1 MSSRTIFVPAEFIHI
16 MENDNAYV
24 NMQYLY
30 SFSVFNREEGRKRK
44 MSTSGHRD
52 TVLTKFWETNYHK
65 MVNFVRAKLDDVSR
79 LDSEDIVQDV
89 ILNLLDRP
97 DLTKPITN
105 LTAYVFRALRN
116 KIIDEYRKP
125 DNRTQSLDEHNHEQL
140 NLYDIIPDLKYEP
153 RNSYAREQLRN
164 QIYTA
169 ISNLPQ
175 EQKQVIIETE
185 FNEIS
190 FKELEKQLKTP
201 IGTLLARKH
210 RGLKTIKKQL
220 NHIKEEH
227 HALFNS

>member
-1 MSSRTIFVPAEFIHI
+1 MTGSGKTPLAEFW
-16 MENDNAYV
+16 
-24 NMQYLY
+24 
-30 SFSVFNREEGRKRK
+30 EGN
-44 MSTSGHRD
+44 H
-52 TVLTKFWETNYHK
+52 HK
-65 MVNFVRAKLDDVSR
+65 LVNFVRTKLEDASHM
-79 LDSEDIVQDV
+79 DSEDIVQDV

-97 DLTKPITN
+97 DITQPITN

-190 FKELEKQLKTP
+190 FKELEKQLNTP

-227 HALFNS
+227 NVLFNS